1 MNSQRFDERTAS
13 KLITN
18 YQKTISQ
25 YTSENKFLMSQLQD
39 LKTTLLLNQNLLYDF
54 IIKSVGNDEK
64 INGLINESKTLWKE
78 NEDLMKQK
86 NELEMKTAKLQELI
100 EDTPTEIKEEI
111 MQINKENDK
120 MKVELLQKDNM
131 IKKLKAEL
139 EKARRNTLFKTAK
152 TEVLVTEPTKS
163 NVEINHELLNTKAIL
178 SKVSA
183 MHVRE
188 KKKANKL
195 DKEVKNLQEEIIML
209 KSTAEKND
217 GLSREIK
224 DAVDN
229 LGYEEEN
236 DKIEDNDDDD
246 EDEEEEEDGNIG
258 KKPKNKQKELE
269 MLTNQYNRLKRQN
282 EEYENKLNKYK
293 KIYKQMKDKIKN
305 LNQISIGK

>member
-1 MNSQRFDERTAS
+1 
-13 KLITN
+13 
-18 YQKTISQ
+18 
-25 YTSENKFLMSQLQD
+25 
-39 LKTTLLLNQNLLYDF
+39 
-54 IIKSVGNDEK
+54 
-64 INGLINESKTLWKE
+64 
-78 NEDLMKQK
+78 MKQK